1 MIREILKLLNR
12 DNLQVQAL
20 SECYEMLDMCH
31 TMVRAS
37 VESLRHSDSA
47 EVDVD
52 IYQMDRRLNSFE
64 RDVRRK
70 VMTHLALGNTADIA
84 AGLTLVSIVIDL
96 ERIGDYTKN
105 IYDLAVD
112 HPTRLSAGDH
122 EKALEA
128 IERTA
133 LENFDRTVKAFKQGD
148 IEESRKL
155 MTEYK
160 LDISK
165 QCRELEREL
174 VAGNTTLSISDG
186 VGLAL
191 YLRFLKRISAHSR
204 NLISSLVNPVDRI
217 GYGE

>member
-1 MIREILKLLNR
+1 MSDK
-12 DNLQVQAL
+12 
-20 SECYEMLDMCH
+20 
-31 TMVRAS
+31 RAW
-37 VESLRHSDSA
+37 
-47 EVDVD
+47 
-52 IYQMDRRLNSFE
+52 I
-64 RDVRRK
+64 
-70 VMTHLALGNTADIA
+70 
-84 AGLTLVSIVIDL
+84 SIVAGTVL
-96 ERIGDYTKN
+96 TGGGLGSL
-105 IYDLAVD
+105 IYV
-112 HPTRLSAGDH
+112 
-122 EKALEA
+122 
-128 IERTA
+128 
-133 LENFDRTVKAFKQGD
+133 KQGD

-217 GYGE
+217 GYAE